1 MSNQKD
7 CNNCCSLFLRN
18 LLHRFCVNSHS
29 SESGRLGQRNQRAE
43 CAGADS
49 HGRADHVSE
58 RTSAREVPRRGGGRE
73 PCHSPKYFGQ
83 PYSSLPHRLRA
94 EPPRRGGQGETVGAD
109 SISAR
114 KACHCRRRPRATNGR
129 PYKTKAHPAHS
140 CRMSCGWVGEVRTH
154 ECGSQSPVPYHLATT
169 HYKRKGRAG
178 TRLYGLWWGA

>member
-1 MSNQKD
+1 MRRLPKAK
-7 CNNCCSLFLRN
+7 
-18 LLHRFCVNSHS
+18 NSPPKWAVRRV
-29 SESGRLGQRNQRAE
+29 EKPP
-43 CAGADS
+43 
-49 HGRADHVSE
+49 
-58 RTSAREVPRRGGGRE
+58 SAREVPRRGGGRE

-94 EPPRRGGQGETVGAD
+94 EPPRRGGQGETVGAAIGRPPALRQPLPFRVD
-109 SISAR
+109 DEHR
-114 KACHCRRRPRATNGR
+114 PLRRRGGFPYPPGRLAIAAGVHGR
-129 PYKTKAHPAHS
+129 PMVAPTKQKAHPAHS

>member
-18 LLHRFCVNSHS
+18 LPHGFCVNSHS
-29 SESGRLGQRNQRAE
+29 SESGRLGRRNQRAE

-94 EPPRRGGQGETVGAD
+94 EPFGPRPLCRFATSPHAVGSHPRRGGQGVSTPFSTGWKDVVF
-109 SISAR
+109 R
-114 KACHCRRRPRATNGR
+114 K
-129 PYKTKAHPAHS
+129 HPQAYRLWWES
-140 CRMSCGWVGEVRTH
+140 YDES
-154 ECGSQSPVPYHLATT
+154 VPCAI
-169 HYKRKGRAG
+169 RGAG
-178 TRLYGLWWGA
+178 TQGHCGI

>member
-1 MSNQKD
+1 MNGLDRSVQLSRQQPAVRMGQDPSLHYYPKKGFRLSKKV
-7 CNNCCSLFLRN
+7 CSPLAPSARGLRPQA
-18 LLHRFCVNSHS
+18 V
-29 SESGRLGQRNQRAE
+29 G
-43 CAGADS
+43 
-49 HGRADHVSE
+49 E
-58 RTSAREVPRRGGGRE
+58 RTVWLPEIFRAMARFSPSAPSGHLPRRGFQR
-73 PCHSPKYFGQ
+73 
-83 PYSSLPHRLRA
+83 
-94 EPPRRGGQGETVGAD
+94 VGAD

>member
-1 MSNQKD
+1 MTVP
-7 CNNCCSLFLRN
+7 CSL
-18 LLHRFCVNSHS
+18 
-29 SESGRLGQRNQRAE
+29 
-43 CAGADS
+43 ADS
-49 HGRADHVSE
+49 SQRCGWVKTHPYITLGE
-58 RTSAREVPRRGGGRE
+58 IKPPSAREVPRRGGGRE
-73 PCHSPKYFGQ
+73 LCHSPKYFGQ

-94 EPPRRGGQGETVGAD
+94 EPPRRGGQGETVGAAIGRPPALRQPLPSRVVGDADPYAVWAD

-114 KACHCRRRPRATNGR
+114 KACQCRRRPRATNGR

>member
-1 MSNQKD
+1 MTVP
-7 CNNCCSLFLRN
+7 CSL
-18 LLHRFCVNSHS
+18 
-29 SESGRLGQRNQRAE
+29 
-43 CAGADS
+43 ADS
-49 HGRADHVSE
+49 SQRCGWVKTHPYITLE
-58 RTSAREVPRRGGGRE
+58 EIKPPSAREVPRRGGGRE
-73 PCHSPKYFGQ
+73 LCHSPKYFGQ
-83 PYSSLPHRLRA
+83 PYSSLRRPCGSRC
-94 EPPRRGGQGETVGAD
+94 PPGSMTSIDPYSVGAD